1 MKINFLIRPS
11 KMKRDGTC
19 TLEAMITVC
28 GQRQT
33 ISLGR
38 SIDPS
43 HWNQKK
49 QQSKLP
55 EVNEYLN
62 SVVGHF
68 YTIENTLIR
77 ENKLSLNAVI
87 EVYKYGA
94 KGNITLLSVC
104 DKFIKEY
111 EKKVR
116 VGDVT
121 KATLIKYKNIH
132 SYIARYIKST
142 KKSDIVITDI
152 TQAFCDGLKVFML
165 GHLSNNTTYK
175 YIKMYKKILSFAV
188 DSGYIDRNPCN
199 VKMKKEK
206 LKYHPLSIEQINTIK
221 NKTISNERLS
231 QVRDLFIFQCYT
243 GMAYIDMAMFKKSDI
258 KDDRI
263 IKHRHKTNIKSVIP
277 IFDVT
282 RAILEKYDYSLP
294 VLSNQK
300 YNSYLK
306 ELGDICNIPQSLHSH
321 LARHTLAT
329 IMLNN
334 GISLSSIAKMLGH
347 SNTRIT
353 EDIYAEM
360 LDKTVIDEV
369 LSLKNIL

>member
-1 MKINFLIRPS
+1 MRRCAGSPVS
-11 KMKRDGTC
+11 
-19 TLEAMITVC
+19 
-28 GQRQT
+28 
-33 ISLGR
+33 S
-38 SIDPS
+38 
-43 HWNQKK
+43 
-49 QQSKLP
+49 
-55 EVNEYLN
+55 
-62 SVVGHF
+62 
-68 YTIENTLIR
+68 
-77 ENKLSLNAVI
+77 
-87 EVYKYGA
+87 
-94 KGNITLLSVC
+94 
-104 DKFIKEY
+104 
-111 EKKVR
+111 
-116 VGDVT
+116 
-121 KATLIKYKNIH
+121 TLIKYKNIH
-132 SYIARYIKST
+132 GYIARYIKSIR
-142 KKSDIVITDI
+142 KNDIVITDI
-152 TQAFCDGLKVFML
+152 TQAFCEGLKVYML

-206 LKYHPLSIEQINTIK
+206 LEYHPLSIEQINTIR
-221 NKTISNERLS
+221 NKKISNERLS

-243 GMAYIDMAMFKKSDI
+243 GMAYIDMATFQKSDI
-258 KDDRI
+258 KDNRI
-263 IKHRHKTNIKSVIP
+263 IRHRHKTNIKSIIP

-282 RAILEKYDYSLP
+282 REILEKYNYNLP

-334 GISLSSIAKMLGH
+334 GISLPSIAKILGH

-369 LSLKNIL
+369 LSLKGIL